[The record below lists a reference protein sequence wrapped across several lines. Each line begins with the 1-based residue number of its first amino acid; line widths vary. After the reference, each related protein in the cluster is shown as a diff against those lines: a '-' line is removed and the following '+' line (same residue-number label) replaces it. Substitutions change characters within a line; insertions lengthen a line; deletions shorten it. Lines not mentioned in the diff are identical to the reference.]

1 MSLHKINKILCSLKR
16 KKKRYAAGGKM
27 VKANLLKA
35 NKERHYDKKDKDVPE
50 EGRLIKNPQ

>member
-1 MSLHKINKILCSLKR
+1 
-16 KKKRYAAGGKM
+16 M

-35 NKERHYDKKDKDVPE
+35 NKDRHYDKKDKDVPE

>member
-1 MSLHKINKILCSLKR
+1 
-16 KKKRYAAGGKM
+16 M

-50 EGRLIKNPQ
+50 EMMPRKNSYQKNSQRCFITLKV